1 MLRGVNFFAKRSKLL
16 QGSQIG
22 VRSVGEK
29 GTESA
34 RLSPSHCV
42 LARGASRAVCLIGA
56 TNTDTLNIG
65 MGGILILTGCS
76 MQCAWSS
83 GSLGGE
89 EQSVADGYFVC

>member
-1 MLRGVNFFAKRSKLL
+1 M

-42 LARGASRAVCLIGA
+42 LARGASRAVCVIES
-56 TNTDTLNIG
+56 TNTNTLKHRNG
-65 MGGILILTGCS
+65 WNSGNVSLAVACS
-76 MQCAWSS
+76 V
-83 GSLGGE
+83 LGAQAHLAVRGNL
-89 EQSVADGYFVC
+89 

>member
-1 MLRGVNFFAKRSKLL
+1 L
-16 QGSQIG
+16 QGPQIG

-29 GTESA
+29 DTESA

-42 LARGASRAVCLIGA
+42 LARGASRAVCVIEA
-56 TNTDTLNIG
+56 TNTNTLNIG

-89 EQSVADGYFVC
+89 GQSVADGYFVC